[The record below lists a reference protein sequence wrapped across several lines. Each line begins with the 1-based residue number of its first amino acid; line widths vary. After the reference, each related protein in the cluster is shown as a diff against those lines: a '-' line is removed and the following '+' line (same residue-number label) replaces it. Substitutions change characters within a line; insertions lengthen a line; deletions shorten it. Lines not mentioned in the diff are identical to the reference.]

1 MQACHDRQMSN
12 MSSAICLP
20 PSSVKVDALR
30 TSIESMG
37 NVVVAFSGGAD
48 SAFLGAFATLVLGA
62 NNVLCA
68 TAVSASLAAS
78 EADDCRALATE
89 WGLNWQTFLTNETSR
104 PEYIANS
111 GDRCFHCKDEL
122 MDVLVPIARERNAHI
137 TLGVNVDD
145 LGDHRPGQ
153 QAAEQKGAVFPLV
166 VANLSKAE
174 IRELSQA
181 MGLRTW
187 NKPAAACLASRVP
200 YGTAVTVGLLS
211 TIDRAE
217 AALRQLGFAGNMR
230 VRHEGKTARIELDA
244 SDFARAAEVH
254 GDIVGALSALGYQYI
269 TLDLAGFRSGNLNWA
284 LEE

>member
-1 MQACHDRQMSN
+1 MSN

-20 PSSVKVDALR
+20 ASSPKVDALEASLR
-30 TSIESMG
+30 SMG

-78 EADDCRALATE
+78 EADDCRALAAE
-89 WGLNWQTFLTNETSR
+89 WGLNWQTYLTNETSR
-104 PEYIANS
+104 PEYIANN

-122 MDVLVPIARERNAHI
+122 MDVLVPIAQERHAHI
-137 TLGVNVDD
+137 MLGVNTDD

-153 QAAEQKGAVFPLV
+153 QAAELKGAAFPLV
-166 VANLSKAE
+166 IAGLSKAE
-174 IRELSQA
+174 IRELSQS

-217 AALRQLGFAGNMR
+217 AAMRQLGFVGNMR

-254 GDIVGALSALGYQYI
+254 GHIVDALASLGYQYI

-284 LEE
+284 LGADQS